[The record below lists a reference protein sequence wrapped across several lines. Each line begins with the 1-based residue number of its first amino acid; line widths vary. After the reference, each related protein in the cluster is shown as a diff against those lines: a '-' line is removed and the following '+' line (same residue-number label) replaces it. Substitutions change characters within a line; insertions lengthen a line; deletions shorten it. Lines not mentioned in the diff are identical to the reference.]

1 MTKLALTVALAGL
14 ATTALAQVGPN
25 AFYSANVRG
34 DFAAGGWSTRGNAA
48 SNVNLAG
55 VGGGV
60 VRAFAVWNFLSNNAL
75 GAAGENSI
83 IINGNAVNAFM
94 GATGAPDLCWGFNGV
109 NTYVADVTGIVL
121 GNGVYNVNGAQDG
134 AGRLGEGVSIVAVWD
149 NGTGPT
155 RTVDLFHGI
164 ANNVPTSGFALS
176 TINFSGVY
184 GGGPAHFL
192 ANALDG
198 QFAGDEFVINNSGP
212 LGGIYPGTGAP
223 GDAAQGALGGL
234 YDHFD
239 GDASPYMNLGDTSM
253 RFGTTLPFGDCVG
266 HTLAAISYIPTPGAI
281 ALLGI
286 GGIVAGRRR
295 RN

>member
-1 MTKLALTVALAGL
+1 MKAITLTVALAGL
-14 ATTALAQVGPN
+14 ATSSLAQVGPN
-25 AFYSANVRG
+25 PFFSANVQG
-34 DFAAGGWSTRGNAA
+34 DFAAGGWGTRGQGP
-48 SNVNLAG
+48 SNVNLGG

-60 VRAFAVWNFLSNNAL
+60 IRAFAVWNFLSNNAL
-75 GAAGENSI
+75 GAAGEATISV
-83 IINGNAVNAFM
+83 NGNNVNAFM
-94 GATGAPDLCWGFNGV
+94 AASGAPDLCWGYSHV

-134 AGRLGEGVSIVAVWD
+134 AGRLGEGVSLVAVWD

-155 RTVDLFHGI
+155 RTVDLYHGV
-164 ANNVPTSGFALS
+164 ANNVPTAGFALS

-198 QFAGDEFVINNSGP
+198 QTAGDEFIINNSGP
-212 LGGIYPGTGAP
+212 LGGIYPGTGMP
-223 GDAAQGALGGL
+223 GDAAMGLLGPY
-234 YDHFD
+234 YDHYD
-239 GDASPYMNLGDTSM
+239 GNAAPYMNVGDVSLT
-253 RFGTTLPFGDCVG
+253 FGTVPPYADCVG

-281 ALLGI
+281 ALLGM
-286 GGIVAGRRR
+286 GGILAGRRR